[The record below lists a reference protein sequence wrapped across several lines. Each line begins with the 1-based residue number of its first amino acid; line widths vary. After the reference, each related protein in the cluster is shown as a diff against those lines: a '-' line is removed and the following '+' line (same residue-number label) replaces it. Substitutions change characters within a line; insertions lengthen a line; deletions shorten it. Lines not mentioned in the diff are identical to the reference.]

1 MSTTWV
7 NWGRSAIAHPTA
19 VLRPTSTAEVV
30 ELVREAAAVG
40 RRVKAVGSGHS
51 FTSIATTD
59 GVMVEMS
66 RMTRLLH
73 GDASTGLVRVE
84 GGLRLRELNR
94 LLDAL
99 GLALPN
105 LGDIDHQTI
114 TGAVSTGT
122 HGTGGR
128 LHGISK
134 AVVGVRLV
142 TGTGE
147 VLDLAEGDELFG
159 AARVSLGALGVV
171 TEVVLQCVPAFLLHA
186 REEPMALDA
195 VWEGLDDLVDGN
207 DHFELYWWPHT
218 RRTSTKR
225 NNRVPAGTEPRPV
238 GRARHL
244 LEDEVLSN
252 GAFGAICRLGT
263 ARPGWVPAINRV
275 NARALSAREFTDRSH
290 EVFCSPR
297 RVRFREMEYAVP
309 RAAVREVVEELA
321 AFVDRS
327 DLTVSFPVEV
337 RFTAADDVW
346 MSTGHERDNAYVAVH
361 QYVQRPFE
369 RYFAGAEAIFAAHE
383 GRPHWGKIHTRDA
396 DYLRKQYA
404 RFDDFVAARDR
415 LDPERTFTNA
425 YLDRVLG
432 A

>member
-30 ELVREAAAVG
+30 EIVREAAAVG
-40 RRVKAVGSGHS
+40 RTVKAVGSGHS
-51 FTSIATTD
+51 FTAIAATD
-59 GVMVEMS
+59 GVMIEMT

-73 GDASTGLVRVE
+73 ADAATGLVRVE
-84 GGLRLRELNR
+84 GGLPLHRLNP
-94 LLDAL
+94 LLDQL

-128 LHGISK
+128 LHGIAK
-134 AVVGVRLV
+134 AVVGVKLV

-195 VWEGLDDLVDGN
+195 VWEQLDHLVDDN

-225 NNRVPAGTEPRPV
+225 NNRVPAGTERRPV

-263 ARPGWVPAINRV
+263 ARPGWVPGINRL
-275 NARALSAREFTDRSH
+275 NARALSAREYTDRSFD
-290 EVFCSPR
+290 VFCSPR

-309 RAAVREVVEELA
+309 REAVQDVVEELA
-321 AFVDRS
+321 AFVERS
-327 DLTVSFPVEV
+327 DFTVSFPVEI
-337 RFTAADDVW
+337 RFTAPDDVW
-346 MSTGHERDNAYVAVH
+346 MSTGHERANAYVAVH

-369 RYFAGAEAIFAAHE
+369 QYFEGAEAIFTAYE

-396 DYLRKQYA
+396 AYLAEHYS
-404 RFDDFVAARDR
+404 RFGDFVAARDR
-415 LDPERTFTNA
+415 LDPERTFANA

-432 A
+432 P

>member
-7 NWGRSAIAHPTA
+7 NWGRSAVAHPSA
-19 VLRPTSTAEVV
+19 VLRPSSTEEVV

-51 FTSIATTD
+51 FTSIAATD
-59 GVMVEMS
+59 GVMVEMT
-66 RMTRLLH
+66 RMTRVLH
-73 GDASTGLVRVE
+73 ADAATGRVRVE
-84 GGLRLRELNR
+84 GGLPLRELNR

-147 VLDLAEGDELFG
+147 VLDLAEGDDLFG

-238 GRARHL
+238 SRARHL

-252 GAFGAICRLGT
+252 GAFGAICRVGT
-263 ARPGWVPAINRV
+263 AKPSWVPAINRL

-309 RAAVREVVEELA
+309 REAVRDVVEELA

-327 DLTVSFPVEV
+327 GLTVSFPVEI

-361 QYVQRPFE
+361 QYVQRPFAG
-369 RYFAGAEAIFAAHE
+369 YFAGAEDIFTAYE

-396 DYLRKQYA
+396 AYLGKQYA
-404 RFDDFVAARDR
+404 RFDDFLAARDR
-415 LDPERTFTNA
+415 LDPERTFANA

-432 A
+432 P